1 MHRRTNSYSYTV
13 NSNSVP
19 PPLAA
24 LSKKL
29 QQNEEFVRSTLDRRS
44 YKSSNSSLSANK
56 GYKNVTVTLAVPGKV
71 KYSVEDMYRP
81 RSPVKVNHKSGPR
94 GSPGATAGTDT
105 IPELDSLLCDIKEQ
119 LSLMKRE
126 RNDIADRLSSLSWG
140 IDDTFDELQA
150 SITASAASQQQQR
163 SNSSLRRIHSLDSS
177 SSLASY
183 SLTQLPDNIM
193 ETAISEADSASMSSV
208 DNSPLLIHKS
218 GTAPDT
224 VSIDSLTNSGIAGSH
239 SPSIVRRNSSLTRKG
254 MSNRLPT
261 IPDRD
266 SAMSFIEGVDGEIE
280 RGGESSS
287 DELQVSPS
295 SFQQVSPENSSPKV
309 LFSPKNSKSPKVS
322 SPTGL
327 YYTLPNRHSSTPS
340 SPHNRT
346 PSSRL
351 DASDTGLFCWD
362 KASINSND
370 SSSMILQISS
380 ATVDR
385 QNKDQEYCSLPQSYR
400 LSVSSYYI
408 GPGFEDSDSM
418 IMKLSEEPSVPS
430 RSNSISSVLSSHS
443 ARSHKL
449 STSSRNSVLLNSKET
464 SV

>member
-1 MHRRTNSYSYTV
+1 
-13 NSNSVP
+13 
-19 PPLAA
+19 
-24 LSKKL
+24 
-29 QQNEEFVRSTLDRRS
+29 
-44 YKSSNSSLSANK
+44 
-56 GYKNVTVTLAVPGKV
+56 
-71 KYSVEDMYRP
+71 
-81 RSPVKVNHKSGPR
+81 
-94 GSPGATAGTDT
+94 
-105 IPELDSLLCDIKEQ
+105 
-119 LSLMKRE
+119 MKRE

-150 SITASAASQQQQR
+150 SIAASAASQQQQR
-163 SNSSLRRIHSLDSS
+163 NNSALRRIHSLDSS

-183 SLTQLPDNIM
+183 SSTHLLDNVM
-193 ETAISEADSASMSSV
+193 ETAISEGDSTSMSSV

-218 GTAPDT
+218 GTADSA
-224 VSIDSLTNSGIAGSH
+224 SIDSQTSSGIAGSH
-239 SPSIVRRNSSLTRKG
+239 SPNIVRRNSSLTRKG
-254 MSNRLPT
+254 MSQRLPT

-266 SAMSFIEGVDGEIE
+266 SAMSFIEAVDGEIE

-295 SFQQVSPENSSPKV
+295 SFQQISPENSSPKV
-309 LFSPKNSKSPKVS
+309 LFSPRNSKSPKVS

-327 YYTLPNRHSSTPS
+327 YYTLPNRHSSTP

-380 ATVDR
+380 ATGQLEKVPQTSRLLLSSKVDR

-408 GPGFEDSDSM
+408 GPGFEDSDGM
-418 IMKLSEEPSVPS
+418 IMKLSEEPNVPS

-443 ARSHKL
+443 ARSQRL